1 MNRTHLERA
10 FGKRAE
16 ALGYGFRCA
25 AGAYL
30 PHDLPPFPSAWLLP
44 PELHAAEGRRHG
56 RLTYD
61 VVLHLLRDGAR
72 LDARARSEAWERME
86 DDLLHLF
93 TLLSD
98 DEQVVA
104 VEGLTIR
111 PRTYELTHRGEIA
124 LSATARVITWF

>member
-10 FGKRAE
+10 VGERAE

-30 PHDLPPFPSAWLLP
+30 PHDLPPFPAAWLLP
-44 PELHAAEGRRHG
+44 PELRTAEGRTHG

-61 VVLHLLRDGAR
+61 LTLHLLRDGAR
-72 LDARARSEAWERME
+72 LDARSRSEAWERME
-86 DDLLHLF
+86 DDLLGLY
-93 TLLSD
+93 TSLSNA
-98 DEQVVA
+98 ERVVG

-124 LSATARVITWF
+124 LTASARVVTWF